1 MTISGSGL
9 YGLTLVKAFT
19 NATAIDL
26 SAETLK
32 TALVLD
38 TYTPDYDAH
47 DFYADISSTEA
58 SGTGYTAGGATT
70 TGTTVTVASG
80 SLKFDATDVSWS
92 SSTIA
97 DAMAAVVYVDA
108 VTDEL
113 VCLSDFVSAASS
125 SNGTFTVQW
134 DAAGIFT
141 IDYVP

>member
-1 MTISGSGL
+1 MAITGSGL

-26 SAETLK
+26 NAETLK
-32 TALVLD
+32 VAMVTD
-38 TYTPDYDAH
+38 SHTPDFNAH
-47 DFYADISSTEA
+47 DFYADISANEV
-58 SGTGYTAGGATT
+58 SGTGYTAGGATL
-70 TGTTVTVASG
+70 TGTAVTVASG
-80 SLKFDATDVSWS
+80 SLKYDGDDVSWS

-97 DAMAAVVYVDA
+97 NAMAAVGYCDA

-113 VCLSDFVSAASS
+113 VFLSDFVSAASS